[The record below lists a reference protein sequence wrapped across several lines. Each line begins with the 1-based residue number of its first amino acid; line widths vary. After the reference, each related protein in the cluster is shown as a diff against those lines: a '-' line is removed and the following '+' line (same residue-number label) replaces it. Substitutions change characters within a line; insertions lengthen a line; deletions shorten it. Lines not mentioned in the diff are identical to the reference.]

1 MYSRKKIWIRKLMGL
16 QTIPKKVQIIPN
28 VEHRLA
34 EMVQSKKKLNTA

>member
-16 QTIPKKVQIIPN
+16 QTIPKKIQIIPKA
-28 VEHRLA
+28 EHGLA